1 MNNWTKKAE
10 QALRTGQPRLA
21 ELYMRR
27 ALSETAEGRALLARR
42 DLVAALNAI
51 GADLND
57 WMNRCV
63 DALGAAMGATGAA
76 AGRQDSYAL
85 AGPSRGA
92 GRG

>member
-1 MNNWTKKAE
+1 MKKAE

-27 ALSETAEGRALLARR
+27 ALSESPEGRAWLARR
-42 DLVAALNAI
+42 DVLSALEAV
-51 GADLND
+51 GVELHD
-57 WMNRCV
+57 WMVRCV
-63 DALGAAMGATGAA
+63 EALGLAFAPVATDLQA
-76 AGRQDSYAL
+76 SYAL